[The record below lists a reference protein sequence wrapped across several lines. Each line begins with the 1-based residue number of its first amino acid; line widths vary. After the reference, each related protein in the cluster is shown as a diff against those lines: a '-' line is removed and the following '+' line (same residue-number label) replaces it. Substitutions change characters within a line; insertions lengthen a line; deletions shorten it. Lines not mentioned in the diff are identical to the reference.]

1 MSTIFRPATDAEIRA
16 VKNLSR
22 DQRDALFAEINRT
35 NPQSVFQPAGES
47 KSADKAKIICPNCGN
62 GTGDSATPI
71 EADFKDGVWLYHCFK
86 NRDLEGRLIDI
97 IAKEENLSL
106 TNFDQL
112 CEALAIGAAAAG
124 IAVESLADQNYSS
137 QRPATKPARQSIDIR
152 DTPKFKKIVKTDIA
166 EALNHVDDWPKDQRR
181 GLTDK
186 TIRHF
191 KFGYLS
197 RWIHPNSR
205 AEGKQG
211 TPTRRIIAHT
221 ESGLHYNAILMPA
234 DRKSDP
240 KYLHEKPKLHAGY
253 MELFNSAAM
262 ATNDDL
268 VVVVEGEFDAASLW
282 QAFDEA
288 GINLP
293 VVAVLGCS
301 NWNKTLLPKLDGVSN
316 KKFLILFDSEQD
328 TRKAARELRDVLIK
342 RGFPAACRFF
352 YDALTSRLENGQP
365 VNFEFGVKIDANSI
379 LCKTDTYFLRNLT
392 NDIITDARDDIEE
405 AEKEIA
411 DRLAEPPAQNHD
423 DDSPKSSK
431 AASLARLESLSTEP
445 QSADRDRK
453 LISAIKDCLDWSGGK
468 NNPYIKPTYKNLRF
482 IFDHDPALRGLF
494 GFDQF
499 EGVTVFL
506 RDPPWKRTTN
516 FRRQWTDDDD
526 AQLRLY
532 LRQHYNDL
540 ACRQLTDD
548 LSAELRAQNSFNV
561 VQQFFQSL
569 PTWDGV
575 KRAETLFIKFL
586 RVDDTPYSREVTL
599 NWLTAAVARIFH
611 PGCRYHTS
619 LVLHGNQKIGKS
631 YVIERLGGRWY
642 GTLSDDVSDSHALDA
657 IQNLWIAEL
666 KEMSSARK
674 ADVNKIK
681 EFIELSADNR
691 REPYARRAKMTPR
704 HVVFAI
710 TVNDDEFLRDC
721 TGNRRFMILHSNSA
735 KFDFVDGLTNDYI
748 HQVWS
753 EVYNHYKE
761 LFKDGFD
768 DSLLQLSK
776 EAEKHGE
783 EIADQYLQDDGLT
796 TEIKSFLD
804 EKILPQ
810 VIWQLLSRDE
820 RRQFFVHKG
829 FKMFDGLG
837 ALKQRI
843 QARYKGHVDKINAD
857 LDKLSAVLKDP
868 ACTRFTEVNSER
880 TYHFAGTEYRQHVC
894 AAEIFNECFGHD
906 SRKRMTRINE
916 ILSQL
921 DGWALRGNGRLQKAD
936 PCYADQKKAFWRIEQ
951 PADATPAQNDD
962 PLQGVIVNDED
973 IPF

>member
-1 MSTIFRPATDAEIRA
+1 MSIFRPATDTEIRA

-22 DQRDALFAEINRT
+22 DQRDILFDEINRT

-62 GTGDSATPI
+62 GTGDSATPV
-71 EADFKDGVWLYHCFK
+71 EANFEDGVWLYHCFK
-86 NRDLEGRLIDI
+86 NKDLEGRLTDI
-97 IAKEENLSL
+97 IAKEEHL
-106 TNFDQL
+106 TPRKFDDL
-112 CEALAIGAAAAG
+112 CKLLAIGASVAG
-124 IAVESLADQNYSS
+124 ISVDTFTDQNYTSP
-137 QRPATKPARQSIDIR
+137 RPATKPARQSIDIK
-152 DTPKFKKIVKTDIA
+152 DTPEFKKIVQTDID

-191 KFGYLS
+191 KFGYLP
-197 RWIHPNSR
+197 RWIHPNLR

-211 TPTRRIIAHT
+211 TPTRRIIAPT
-221 ESGLHYNAILMPA
+221 ESGLHYNAIALPA

-253 MELFNSAAM
+253 MELFNSAALT
-262 ATNDDL
+262 TNDDL

-282 QAFDEA
+282 QAFD
-288 GINLP
+288 GNIS
-293 VVAVLGCS
+293 VVAVLGCG
-301 NWNKTLLPKLDGVSN
+301 NWKKTLLPKLDGVSN
-316 KKFLILFDSEQD
+316 KKFLILFDAEQD
-328 TRKAARELRDVLIK
+328 TRKAARELRDVLIN

-365 VNFEFGVKIDANSI
+365 VKFEFGVKVDGNEI
-379 LCKTDTYFLRNLT
+379 LFKTDTYFLRTLT
-392 NDIITDARDDIEE
+392 NDIIADARDDIEE

-411 DRLAEPPAQNHD
+411 DRLAEPPAQADDD
-423 DDSPKSSK
+423 DDSPKSRK
-431 AASLARLESLSTEP
+431 AASLVMIESLSTEP

-453 LISAIKDCLDWSGGK
+453 LISAIKDCLEWSGG

-506 RDPPWKRTTN
+506 REPPWKRTTN

-548 LSAELRAQNSFNV
+548 LSAELKSENSFNV
-561 VQQFFQSL
+561 VKEFFYNL
-569 PTWDGV
+569 PEWDGV
-575 KRAETLFIKFL
+575 KRAENLFVKFL
-586 RVDDTPYSREVTL
+586 RVDDTAYAREVTL
-599 NWLTAAVARIFH
+599 NWLTGAIARIFH
-611 PGCRYHTS
+611 PGCRYHTA
-619 LVLHGNQKIGKS
+619 LVLHGAQKIGKS

-642 GTLSDDVSDSHALDA
+642 GAISDRIDDPHAIDA
-657 IQNLWIAEL
+657 IQNLWLCEFKEL
-666 KEMSSARK
+666 AAMRK
-674 ADVNKIK
+674 IDVNRIK
-681 EFIELSADNR
+681 EFIELSTDNR

-710 TVNDDEFLRDC
+710 TVNDDGFLRDV
-721 TGNRRFMILHSNSA
+721 TGNRRFMILHSNSQ
-735 KFDFVDGLTNDYI
+735 KFQYIDGLTDEYI
-748 HQVWS
+748 QQVWA
-753 EVYNHYKE
+753 EVYAHYKE
-761 LFKDGFD
+761 LFADGFD
-768 DSLLQLSK
+768 EHLLQLSRDT
-776 EAEKHGE
+776 ERQAE

-820 RRQFFVHKG
+820 RRQFFVHKE
-829 FKMFDGLG
+829 FKLFDGRY
-837 ALKQRI
+837 ALEQRI
-843 QARYKGHVDKINAD
+843 KARYQGNISKINSA
-857 LDKLSAVLKDP
+857 LGKLSNFLEDET
-868 ACTRFTEVNSER
+868 CTRFTVINDSR
-880 TYHFAGTEYRQHVC
+880 TYHFAGTEYRQHIC

-906 SRKRMTRINE
+906 SRKRMPRINE

-921 DGWALRGNGRLQKAD
+921 DGWELRGNGRLQKAD
-936 PCYADQKKAFWRIEQ
+936 PAYADQKKAFWRIEQ
-951 PADATPAQNDD
+951 PADATLEQTND